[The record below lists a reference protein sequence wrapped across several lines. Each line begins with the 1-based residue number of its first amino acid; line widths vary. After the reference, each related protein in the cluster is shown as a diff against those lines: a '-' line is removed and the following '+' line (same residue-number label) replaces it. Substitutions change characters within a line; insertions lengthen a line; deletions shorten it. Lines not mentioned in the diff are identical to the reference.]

1 VKLDPILT
9 KATRLAR
16 RGRYGDAI
24 HLLEPEVVRYHD
36 SFRYYYLLAVSCLYS
51 GDFGGAHTY
60 FRRARE
66 LKIRD
71 SDALIGLAALHLRRG
86 ETDRAVD
93 LYLEVLERDEDHRIA
108 KKALGI
114 VRKHG
119 DPEALTLWMEAGRLP
134 RVYPGIPRLASSAV
148 AIWSTGIVVAAAAV
162 VLILLLDR
170 LSIIHLPFTP
180 QPKRSGVEY
189 LDNNERSNPVQTGG
203 SFRYVFTRDQVLD
216 IYEKARALF
225 VDYRDEA
232 AKVELNR
239 LLESNASDA
248 VKNKA
253 RLLLSYAAV
262 PGFDSLKDR
271 FEYNEV
277 HKDPVLYRDVHVIWR
292 GMAANLTAGEA
303 ETGFDLLVGYDTRN
317 ALQGI
322 VPVRCGFAAT
332 VDVERPIEVL
342 GRVVPSN
349 GTGQGAIF
357 RLEGLAIHQ
366 AVKKEGDRP

>member
-1 VKLDPILT
+1 VKLDPILS

-16 RGRYGDAI
+16 RGRYGEAI

-36 SFRYYYLLAVSCLYS
+36 SFRYYHLLAVSCLYS

-66 LKIRD
+66 LKMRD
-71 SDALIGLAALHLRRG
+71 GDALIGLAALHLRRG

-93 LYLEVLERDEDHRIA
+93 LYLEVLERDADHRIA
-108 KKALGI
+108 KRALGI
-114 VRKHG
+114 IRKHG
-119 DPEALTLWMEAGRLP
+119 DPEALTVWMEAGRLP
-134 RVYPGIPRLASSAV
+134 RVYPRLPRPPSSGMTQLWVGTAACIAV
-148 AIWSTGIVVAAAAV
+148 A
-162 VLILLLDR
+162 VLVFFLDR
-170 LSIIHLPFTP
+170 FSVVRLPFAV
-180 QPKRSGVEY
+180 QPARSGVEY
-189 LDNNERSNPVQTGG
+189 LNNEERSNPVQIGG
-203 SFRYVFTRDQVLD
+203 SYRYVLTRDQVVD
-216 IYEKARALF
+216 TYERARAFF

-239 LLESNASDA
+239 LLESNASEA

-253 RLLLSYAAV
+253 RLLLGYAAV

-271 FEYNEV
+271 FEYPEV
-277 HKDPVLYRDVHVIWR
+277 YQDPVLFRDVHVIWR
-292 GMAANLTAGEA
+292 GMATNLTAGQT

-322 VPVRCGFAAT
+322 VPVRCGFAAA
-332 VDVERPIEVL
+332 VDVGRPIEVL
-342 GRVVPSN
+342 GRIVP
-349 GTGQGAIF
+349 GTGPGALL

-366 AVKKEGDRP
+366 AVQKQVDQP